1 MTTLTASFDD
11 AALPPVASQIA
22 RVVPDLQQRG
32 AAFAHLIERLAATV
46 WRDKPVTPHAACLC
60 AIAAEL
66 DGSVDVTR
74 LVEALPRTDS
84 IFDTLTVENTLA
96 NLGFNSRHIRVEAR
110 AIDPRLLP
118 CLFLMP
124 GANGAMT
131 PMVIGRNANADTFF
145 LFDGVSQQFEPVA
158 SLADLPAGQGM
169 AIIFQPFV
177 DERDPTSAEF
187 RSHTGHSWF
196 QALLSRFHVSFL
208 QVVLLSI
215 MLNAVTLG
223 TPIFVILVY
232 DQVIATRTIE
242 PLTMLAVGA
251 LVSITAEAVL
261 RSARA
266 RALAW
271 LAARTDYIVGTSIF
285 ARMIQL
291 PSDVIERASVAAQV
305 ARIKSF
311 EAVRDF
317 IGGPIFVSVLDAP
330 TILLSALIIGL
341 IGGKLAWLTLGC
353 AMTYAA
359 LFVLLRNRIR
369 VVMSRAA
376 HDGSIA
382 QKLVLETFEKLD
394 AIRSCGL
401 SESWL
406 SKFQE
411 VSGREND
418 SQFKLYFWSGAAEV
432 ASHVLTIGT
441 GVTILVVG
449 TESVWGGE
457 LTTGAMV
464 GCMILSWR
472 VLAPFQ
478 SICTMVP
485 RYEQIRKS
493 IAQINE
499 LMDLR
504 TERDRDLAAT
514 RLPGLRGGV
523 GFTGVGFR
531 YERSTNL
538 LFFGLELEI
547 RPGEI
552 IAITGSNGSG
562 KSTLLKLVQGLY
574 EPQLGSVRIDGV
586 DVRQLAT
593 ADLRRQIA
601 YVPQVPHLF
610 GETIAEDL
618 RYVDPIATD
627 EELWTVLRI
636 VGAASAVEA
645 MRNGIY
651 TDVAD
656 DKVLQAN
663 TELLHQIAM
672 ARAILQ
678 NSRLIIID
686 ELPNATLNAGLADA
700 MKRMIREIKG
710 QRTLIFV
717 THRRDLMRQADRV
730 IALRHGAVPTVGP
743 LDRIM
748 EEVR

>member
-1 MTTLTASFDD
+1 M
-11 AALPPVASQIA
+11 
-22 RVVPDLQQRG
+22 
-32 AAFAHLIERLAATV
+32 
-46 WRDKPVTPHAACLC
+46 
-60 AIAAEL
+60 
-66 DGSVDVTR
+66 
-74 LVEALPRTDS
+74 
-84 IFDTLTVENTLA
+84 
-96 NLGFNSRHIRVEAR
+96 
-110 AIDPRLLP
+110 
-118 CLFLMP
+118 
-124 GANGAMT
+124 
-131 PMVIGRNANADTFF
+131 
-145 LFDGVSQQFEPVA
+145 
-158 SLADLPAGQGM
+158 
-169 AIIFQPFV
+169 
-177 DERDPTSAEF
+177 
-187 RSHTGHSWF
+187 
-196 QALLSRFHVSFL
+196 SRFHVSFL

-242 PLTMLAVGA
+242 PLNMLALGA
-251 LVSITAEAVL
+251 AVSIAAEAVL

-285 ARMIQL
+285 ARMIRL
-291 PSDVIERASVAAQV
+291 PSEVIERASVAAQV

-341 IGGKLAWLTLGC
+341 VGGKLAWLTLGC
-353 AMTYAA
+353 AVAYGA
-359 LFVLLRNRIR
+359 LFLLLRNRIR
-369 VVMSRAA
+369 IVMSRAA

-382 QKLVLETFEKLD
+382 QKFVLETFEKLD

-401 SESWL
+401 GASWL
-406 SKFQE
+406 TKFQE
-411 VSGREND
+411 MSGRENET
-418 SQFKLYFWSGAAEV
+418 QFKLYFWSGAAEV

-441 GVTILVVG
+441 GVVILVVG
-449 TESVWGGE
+449 TESVWAGE
-457 LTTGAMV
+457 LSTGAMV

-538 LFFGLELEI
+538 LFFGLDLEI

-552 IAITGSNGSG
+552 IAVTGSNGSG
-562 KSTLLKLVQGLY
+562 KSTLLKLIQGLY

-610 GETIAEDL
+610 GHTVAEDL
-618 RYVDPIATD
+618 RYVDPLATD
-627 EELWTVLRI
+627 EELWAVLRI
-636 VGAASAVEA
+636 VGAAAAIEA
-645 MRNGIY
+645 MRDGIH
-651 TDVAD
+651 TEISE
-656 DKVLQAN
+656 DKVFQAN

-678 NSRLIIID
+678 NSRLIIVD

-700 MKRMIREIKG
+700 MKRLICEIRG
-710 QRTLIFV
+710 QRTMIFV

-730 IALRHGAVPTVGP
+730 IALRHGTIPTVGP

-748 EEVR
+748 EDVR